1 MKDEMSEVKN
11 KKFCYEWCENE
22 PPSKKLISDGDIL
35 IKKLVE
41 NQKKTDITLQQHL
54 THCKE
59 FEKGAD
65 ITPLSRYK
73 PGTSNLSDIVSSTNH
88 FNDIEC
94 LKAAGLTDQDA
105 QLYLDSLKGSDYL
118 HRNHKNWEKSLL
130 EKHLKKLKGL
140 VQIHEAKASQSIEDK
155 SLLQYGLTIK
165 PNSIETKLLKFAL
178 GNAKQ
183 IESRPFPSVDL
194 KDIEARRFQ
203 YLNDSNLASISN
215 IRKKSRKLQR
225 RLDKTFNMPDVS
237 SPNLPLN
244 TKSKWDLKTAVESVP
259 DIPLVQ
265 KKTYTCSPRSYY
277 TIRNGKIV
285 PLTNPTISEQH
296 PVASKLSL
304 EEIKELSKFKDYS
317 PGNPSKVLYLKNL
330 SNSVKDEDLRGLFK
344 KFTGNV
350 TEYKLMKG
358 RLRGQA
364 FITFEDQ
371 TSACRALQELNGT
384 VLRNKP
390 VIIQYSYGKG

>member
-1 MKDEMSEVKN
+1 MQNEMSEVKN
-11 KKFCYEWCENE
+11 KNFCYEWCENE

-54 THCKE
+54 THRKE

-65 ITPLSRYK
+65 ITPLSRYN
-73 PGTSNLSDIVSSTNH
+73 PGTSNLSDILSSTKH
-88 FNDIEC
+88 FNDIER

-105 QLYLDSLKGSDYL
+105 QLYLDSLNGSDYL
-118 HRNHKNWEKSLL
+118 HHNHKNWEKSLL
-130 EKHLKKLKGL
+130 QKRLEQLKGL
-140 VQIHEAKASQSIEDK
+140 VQLHEAKASQSTEEK
-155 SLLQYGLTIK
+155 NLLQYGLTIK

-178 GNAKQ
+178 GNTKQ
-183 IESRPFPSVDL
+183 TPSHPITSVDI
-194 KDIEARRFQ
+194 KDIEAQRFRH
-203 YLNDSNLASISN
+203 LNNSNLASIST

-225 RLDKTFNMPDVS
+225 RLDKTCNVPDVS
-237 SPNLPLN
+237 TPDLPLN

-259 DIPLVQ
+259 NIPFVQ

-277 TIRNGKIV
+277 TIHNGEIV
-285 PLTNPTISEQH
+285 PLTNSGIPEQH
-296 PVASKLSL
+296 LVATKLSL
-304 EEIKELSKFKDYS
+304 DEIKALPRFKDYS

-330 SNSVKDEDLRGLFK
+330 GNSVKEGDLHSLFK
-344 KFTGNV
+344 GFADSV

-364 FITFEDQ
+364 FVTFEDE
-371 TSACRALQELNGT
+371 TSACRALEELNGS

-390 VIIQYSYGKG
+390 IIIQYSCGRG